1 MKSEKDLFYDLSK
14 LCECDIFKCESFEY
28 FGDGISNIS
37 FLDTKKYII
46 YKIGLIDNKKIFDIK
61 FLDKLHRQ
69 PLNAELTEYLNKYE
83 NIIIKYKKYERN
95 FCLITKNVN
104 SRKISQMNDNFDNTI
119 KKIIDNLKYLSKYDG
134 DVFYFDLFKEI
145 IEYHSIL
152 KISEDEILN
161 LLINKISELKIKYP
175 QFFVQGLTHLD
186 LIESNILVTPKNKV
200 LLIDYDFL
208 YHTELIYSL
217 VSYLSEQTFYYEN
230 KLNDMNLL
238 KNNKLFI
245 TSFLNDILQI
255 EASRNYDIFINEIY
269 PYLKALFDYFWY
281 LWAKLY
287 ICYYNVYPDKKKI
300 KIFHDIEKSKYEEFS
315 SFVNRLNFKNY

>member
-1 MKSEKDLFYDLSK
+1 MKGEKALFSDLSK
-14 LCECDIFKCESFEY
+14 LCNCEISKCESFEY
-28 FGDGISNIS
+28 FGDGISNTS
-37 FLDTKKYII
+37 FLDTKKDLI
-46 YKIGLIDNKKIFDIK
+46 YKVGLIDNKEIFDIK

-69 PLNAELTEYLNKYE
+69 PLNAELIKYLNKYE
-83 NIIIKYKKYERN
+83 NIIIKYEKFKRN

-104 SRKISQMNDNFDNTI
+104 SRKISQLNDNFDNTLV
-119 KKIIDNLKYLSKYDG
+119 KIIDNLKYLSKYDG
-134 DVFYFDLFKEI
+134 TVFYFDLFKEI
-145 IEYHSIL
+145 DEYHSIL
-152 KISEDEILN
+152 NISQDEILS

-175 QFFVQGLTHLD
+175 QFFTQGLTHLD

-200 LLIDYDFL
+200 FLIDYDFL

-230 KLNDMNLL
+230 KLNDVNLL

-245 TSFLNDILQI
+245 TSFLNEILQI
-255 EASRNYDIFINEIY
+255 EASKHYDIFINEIY

-287 ICYYNVYPDKKKI
+287 ICYYNVYPNKEKM
-300 KIFHDIEKSKYEEFS
+300 KIFHDIEKSKYVEFS
-315 SFVNRLNFKNY
+315 SFCKSAKF